1 MAQRARGLAAADS
14 RAAEPQRGTSCELA
28 CDDQRAGGDHER
40 REDAQKSPFACLFPV
55 FGSDHDGY
63 QDPIRRSAAPKPAEA
78 VVFPRLL
85 LSNAVIQMFRCSVF
99 LRLLTRAMEQHVDTH
114 RFTMQVAAGSSRMN
128 G

>member
-55 FGSDHDGY
+55 FGSDRDGY
-63 QDPIRRSAAPKPAEA
+63 QDQSDGQRHQGQQKQRFSMASPLERCDSDVSMLGFSALTDKSHGAACRYA
-78 VVFPRLL
+78 QIHY
-85 LSNAVIQMFRCSVF
+85 AGRC
-99 LRLLTRAMEQHVDTH
+99 RQ
-114 RFTMQVAAGSSRMN
+114 
-128 G
+128 